1 MTSPPAPA
9 ASPFPIRFTGDARAY
24 WRLLTRGAVL
34 LMVTLGIYRF
44 WLTTDVRRFLW
55 SSTEVDGESIEYSG
69 TATELLTG
77 FLIALALLVPV
88 YAAFFLAALD
98 VGALGEMSGSL
109 GLFLLFVLG
118 QYAVFRARRYRA
130 SRTIYRG
137 LRFHQEGS
145 AVRYAIRATF
155 WWGLTALTFGLAF
168 PWKESRLE
176 RYKLRHTFY
185 GTLPGR
191 FEGYGFSLFLRG
203 LPLWIVLALPLAA
216 GLTALAQT
224 FDPELLDRAFAESSN
239 DFLERIANDN
249 PEFAGAIIFALLSA
263 GATLTLG
270 LLLYPAY
277 QAIRTR
283 WWVSGLRLGPIT
295 ARSHLRT
302 VPMYGLYLRFA
313 GLVLLFVLA
322 LGLAAIPLVL
332 LYGALLGNGDVSIL
346 REFAASLIGLG
357 FYVIAML
364 GLSTLYRGAVVMPQ
378 WRLTVE
384 STELSGL
391 ASLDHVEA
399 AGEPGSPVG
408 EGLADA
414 LHVGGI

>member
-9 ASPFPIRFTGDARAY
+9 ASPFPLRFTGDVRAY
-24 WRLLTRGAVL
+24 WRLLTRGAL
-34 LMVTLGIYRF
+34 LLLVTLGSYRF

-55 SSTEVDGESIEYSG
+55 SSTEVNGESIEYSG
-69 TATELLTG
+69 TAAELLIG

-98 VGALGEMSGSL
+98 VGAVGEMSGSL
-109 GLFLLFVLG
+109 GIALLFVLG

-145 AVRYAIRATF
+145 AVRYAICATF
-155 WWGLTALTFGLAF
+155 WWGLTALTLGLAF

-176 RYKLRHTFY
+176 RFKLRYTFY
-185 GTLPGR
+185 GTLPAR
-191 FEGYGFSLFLRG
+191 FEGYGISFFLRG
-203 LPLWIVLALPLAA
+203 LPLWILVALPLAA
-216 GLTALAQT
+216 GVTALAQT
-224 FDPELLDRAFAESSN
+224 FDPDVLSRAFAESSD
-239 DFLERIANDN
+239 DFLERIARDN
-249 PEFAGAIIFALLSA
+249 PDFADSIIFALLSA
-263 GATLTLG
+263 GVTLILG
-270 LLLYPAY
+270 ALLYPAF

-283 WWVSGLRLGPIT
+283 WWVSGLRLDAVT

-302 VPMYGLYLRFA
+302 WAMYGVYLRFA
-313 GLVLLFVLA
+313 GLALLFLLA
-322 LGLAAIPLVL
+322 LGLAAIPFAM
-332 LYGALLGNGDVSIL
+332 LYGKLLGNGDVSVL
-346 REFAASLIGLG
+346 RELAASLIGLG
-357 FYVIAML
+357 FYVVAML
-364 GLSTLYRGAVVMPQ
+364 GLSTIYRAGVVMPQ

-384 STELSGL
+384 STELTGL

-399 AGEPGSPVG
+399 AGKPASPVG

>member
-24 WRLLTRGAVL
+24 WRLLTRGALL

-55 SSTEVDGESIEYSG
+55 SSTEVNGESIEYSG
-69 TATELLTG
+69 TAAELLIG

-98 VGALGEMSGSL
+98 VGALGQMSGSL

-145 AVRYAIRATF
+145 AVRYAICATF

-176 RYKLRHTFY
+176 RFKLRHTFY

-216 GLTALAQT
+216 GLTALGQT

-249 PEFAGAIIFALLSA
+249 PDFAGAIIFALLSV
-263 GATLTLG
+263 GVTLTLG
-270 LLLYPAY
+270 LLLYPAF
-277 QAIRTR
+277 QAIRAR

-302 VPMYGLYLRFA
+302 LPMYGLYLRFA
-313 GLVLLFVLA
+313 GLVLLFLLA
-322 LGLAAIPLVL
+322 LGLAAIPLVVI
-332 LYGALLGNGDVSIL
+332 YGALLGNGDVSIL
-346 REFAASLIGLG
+346 RELAASLIGLG
-357 FYVIAML
+357 FYVVAML

-391 ASLDHVEA
+391 TGLDHVEA

>member
-9 ASPFPIRFTGDARAY
+9 APPFPIRFTGDARAY
-24 WRLLTRGAVL
+24 WRLLTRGALL

-55 SSTEVDGESIEYSG
+55 SSTEVNGESIEYSG
-69 TATELLTG
+69 TAAELLIG

-98 VGALGEMSGSL
+98 VGAFGQMSGSL
-109 GLFLLFVLG
+109 GIALLFVLG

-145 AVRYAIRATF
+145 AVRYAICATI
-155 WWGLTALTFGLAF
+155 WWSLTALTLGLAF

-176 RYKLRHTFY
+176 RFKMRHTFY

-191 FEGYGFSLFLRG
+191 FDGYGFSLFLRG
-203 LPLWIVLALPLAA
+203 LPLWLLVALPLAA
-216 GLTALAQT
+216 GLTALGQS
-224 FDPELLDRAFAESSN
+224 FDPDVLSRAFAESSD
-239 DFLERIANDN
+239 DFLERIAHDN
-249 PEFAGAIIFALLSA
+249 PDFAGAIVFALLSA
-263 GATLTLG
+263 GVTLVLG
-270 LLLYPAY
+270 LLLYPAF
-277 QAIRTR
+277 QAIRAR
-283 WWVSGLRLGPIT
+283 WWVSGLRIGAIT

-302 VPMYGLYLRFA
+302 LPMYGLYLRFA
-313 GLVLLFVLA
+313 GLALLFLLA
-322 LGLAAIPLVL
+322 LGLAAIPLVMI
-332 LYGALLGNGDVSIL
+332 YGALLGNGDVSIL

-357 FYVIAML
+357 FYVVAML

-384 STELSGL
+384 STELAGL
-391 ASLDHVEA
+391 AGLDHVEA